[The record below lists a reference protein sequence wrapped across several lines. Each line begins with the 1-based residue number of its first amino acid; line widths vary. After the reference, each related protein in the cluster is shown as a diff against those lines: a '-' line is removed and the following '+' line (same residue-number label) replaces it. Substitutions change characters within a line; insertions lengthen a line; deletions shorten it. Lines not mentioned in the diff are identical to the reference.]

1 MKKLFLHTLTL
12 LSFSI
17 LLFQISCKKEK
28 EVVIDNTNPKIVGI
42 WGLNKTIEKSYANNV
57 LTKEYTSTNYD
68 TSLYYIE
75 FKSDGSG
82 IDYQKYHDPATFTWK
97 LVDNKV
103 ILNYIKFVEEDTL
116 ITRLD
121 DTDIVLYANYNLSTL
136 NGKAITKSLERFYKR
151 K

>member
-1 MKKLFLHTLTL
+1 MKKLFLYTLTL

-28 EVVIDNTNPKIVGI
+28 EVVIGNTNSKIVGI
-42 WGLNKTIEKSYANNV
+42 WGLNKTIEKSYSNNV

-82 IDYQKYHDPATFTWK
+82 IDHHKYHDPATFTWK

-103 ILNYIKFVEEDTL
+103 VLYFIKDKEEDTL
-116 ITRLD
+116 IKRLD
-121 DTDIVLYANYNLSTL
+121 DTDMVFYTDDSRSSSIGIATS
-136 NGKAITKSLERFYKR
+136 SLERFYKR